1 VGAKRPSS
9 YQPGCAAQP
18 RSEHTHSP
26 PLLALAPHRHL
37 HPPSTIHHPPS
48 TIPRNLDVPCFCI
61 TCRNLTMTLDEGRMR
76 TCLFPAFSALLIE
89 FKQSLRTEVLT
100 MFALMPGGAVV
111 SVEPF

>member
-1 VGAKRPSS
+1 
-9 YQPGCAAQP
+9 
-18 RSEHTHSP
+18 
-26 PLLALAPHRHL
+26 
-37 HPPSTIHHPPS
+37 
-48 TIPRNLDVPCFCI
+48 
-61 TCRNLTMTLDEGRMR
+61 MTLDEGRMR